1 MKNAIIIL
9 SFSLLVTLLLSF
21 SNSTTSSFVRE
32 ASLFDTVK
40 KKDSLR
46 ILDSIRVLDS
56 IRIYDSVA
64 NLKTKIYKEN
74 AHASYYH
81 DKFTGRRTAS
91 GQVFNNKKFT
101 AAHKTLKFGT
111 KVKVT
116 SVVTNKWVIV
126 TINDRGPFVK
136 GRDIDLSKAAF
147 MSISPSRYNGHIKV
161 NIEILE

>member
-1 MKNAIIIL
+1 MNKNIIIAL
-9 SFSLLVTLLLSF
+9 FSLLITLLLGF
-21 SNSTTSSFVRE
+21 SNKTKSCFVRE

-46 ILDSIRVLDS
+46 LLDSIRVVDS
-56 IRIYDSVA
+56 IA
-64 NLKTKIYKEN
+64 NLKTKLFKTN

-91 GQVFNNKKFT
+91 GQIFNNKKFT

-111 KVKVT
+111 KVKVI
-116 SVVTNKWVIV
+116 SIATNKFVIV

-136 GRDIDLSKAAF
+136 GREIDLSKAAF
-147 MSISPSRYNGHIKV
+147 MKIAPSKYDGHIRV
-161 NIEILE
+161 NLEIIE

>member
-1 MKNAIIIL
+1 MKKNIIIV
-9 SFSLLVTLLLSF
+9 SFVLLITILLSF
-21 SNSTTSSFVRE
+21 SNKTKHGFIRE

-46 ILDSIRVLDS
+46 ILDSIKVIDS
-56 IRIYDSVA
+56 IRISDSIA
-64 NLKTKIYKEN
+64 NLKTKLFKEN

-91 GQVFNNKKFT
+91 GQIFNNKKFT
-101 AAHKTLKFGT
+101 AAHRTLKFGT

-116 SVVTNKWVIV
+116 SIATGKWVIV

-147 MSISPSRYNGHIKV
+147 MSISPSKYGGHIRV
-161 NIEILE
+161 NIEIIE